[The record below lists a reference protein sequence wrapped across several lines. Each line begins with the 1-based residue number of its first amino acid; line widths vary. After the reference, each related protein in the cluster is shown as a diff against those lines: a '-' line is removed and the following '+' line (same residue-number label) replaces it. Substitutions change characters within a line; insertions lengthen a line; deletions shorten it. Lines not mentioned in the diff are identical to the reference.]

1 MIIYDSLDVLQV
13 KLLISEEINNKTTW
27 YAKDMTCDFHKI
39 YFPTDSEFILSDSD
53 GEHTVTKGQI
63 AIIPAGHNHSYNTAP
78 DKGFSKLYCHFL
90 ADIANDNFFKA
101 INADGK
107 ITILNISDSSVYNN
121 IKKVFFELVE
131 GYQNYLYN
139 NSISTIL
146 YNKSK
151 VTELLSLIM
160 NIMNP
165 KTVSSNINKFED
177 SISYM
182 KKNLSK
188 QVTLQELA
196 DNMHFHAAY
205 YGRIFKQYFGMSPM
219 KYMNNLRIEKAKQL
233 LLTTDLTLEKVCEQ
247 IGMNNTFY
255 FSSQF
260 KKATGMSP
268 TAFRKNYSIRR

>member
-1 MIIYDSLDVLQV
+1 MIFYNSLDVLQV
-13 KLLISEEINNKTTW
+13 KLLISEEINNKTAW
-27 YAKDMTCDFHKI
+27 YAKDMICDFHKI
-39 YFPTDSEFILSDSD
+39 YFPTDSEFILSDNT
-53 GEHTVTKGQI
+53 GAYTVTKGQI
-63 AIIPAGHNHSYNTAP
+63 AIIPAGLNHSYNP
-78 DKGFSKLYCHFL
+78 KSDKGFSKLYCHFL
-90 ADIANDNFFKA
+90 ADIANDSFFKA
-101 INADGK
+101 IGADEK
-107 ITILNISDSSVYNN
+107 ITVLNIPTESVYND
-121 IKKVFFELVE
+121 IKKVFSELVE
-131 GYQNYLYN
+131 GYQSYLSN

-160 NIMNP
+160 DIMKP

-182 KKNLSK
+182 NKNLSK

-196 DNMHFHAAY
+196 DDMHFHPAY
-205 YGRIFKQYFGMSPM
+205 YCRIFKQYFGISPM

-233 LLTTDLTLEKVCEQ
+233 LSLTNLTLEDICEQ

-255 FSSQF
+255 FSSLF

-268 TAFRKNYSIRR
+268 TAFRKTYSTLM